1 MKIARLE
8 VLHAASGWRVT
19 SFLKVETAC
28 GIVGWSEFS
37 EDVGTRGLSATIL
50 RLGELVTGLDPR
62 RIEWVTAV
70 LNTSVIPA
78 WSGMNQHAVAAIVNA
93 LLDIKGKDL
102 GVPVHALF
110 GGALRDRLPVYWSHC
125 ATYRVRYAD
134 SLGIPAITTIDQ
146 LQEAGAEVVRH
157 GFRALKTNVMMM
169 DNGTLANYRAGFGST
184 PGYPELNPQPEILLN
199 LDRQLT
205 ALREGAGPEV
215 QIMLDANFNFRSE
228 GYLQLIRAVRT
239 HGLAWL
245 ELDCYDP
252 AAVALM
258 RREAG
263 FPIATGE
270 SLYGRRSFRPF
281 LENYAMDVA
290 IVDVLW
296 NGVLEG
302 LKIASLADAHDVS
315 VAPHNFYGHLADHIS
330 AHFAAMIPNFRIME
344 MDIDDVPWK
353 GEFVTHQPVI
363 EDGHLL
369 VPSRP
374 GWGTDVDEKAVARHP
389 VDR

>member
-1 MKIARLE
+1 MKIARFE

-19 SFLKVETAC
+19 SYLKVETAC

-37 EDVGTRGLSATIL
+37 ENVGTRGLSATIL
-50 RLGELVTGLDPR
+50 ALGDKVVGLDPR
-62 RIEWVTAV
+62 RIEWITAV
-70 LNTSVIPA
+70 LNTSVVPA
-78 WSGMNQHAVAAIVNA
+78 WSGINQHAVAAIVNA
-93 LLDIKGKDL
+93 MLDIKGKDL

-110 GGALRDRLPVYWSHC
+110 GGAVRDRLPLYWSHC

-134 SLGIPAITTIDQ
+134 SLNRPALTTFEQ
-146 LQEAGAEVVRH
+146 LEEAGAEVAQR
-157 GFRALKTNVMMM
+157 GFGALKTNVMMLEQ
-169 DNGTLANYRAGFGST
+169 GKLANYRAAFGST
-184 PGYPELNPQPEILLN
+184 PGYPELNPNQDVLKV
-199 LDRQLT
+199 LDKQLA
-205 ALREGAGPEV
+205 ALRRGAGSDV
-215 QIMLDANFNFRSE
+215 DIMLDANFNFRPE
-228 GYLQLIRAVRT
+228 GYLQLIRAVRP

-252 AAVALM
+252 DAVAMM

-263 FPIATGE
+263 YPIATGE
-270 SLYGRRSFRPF
+270 SLYGRRSYRPF
-281 LENYAMDVA
+281 FEKCAMDVA

-302 LKIASLADAHDVS
+302 LKIAALADAHDVN

-344 MDIDDVPWK
+344 MDIDDVSWK

-363 EDGHLL
+363 EEGHLV

-389 VDR
+389 VTW

>member
-19 SFLKVETAC
+19 SFLKIETAC

-78 WSGMNQHAVAAIVNA
+78 WSGINQHAVAAIVNA

-146 LQEAGAEVVRH
+146 LHEAGAEVVRQ

-205 ALREGAGPEV
+205 ALREGAGPDV
-215 QIMLDANFNFRSE
+215 QIMLDANFNFRPE
-228 GYLQLIRAVRT
+228 GYLQLIRAVRP
-239 HGLAWL
+239 HGLTWL

-302 LKIASLADAHDVS
+302 LKIASLADAHEVS

>member
-169 DNGTLANYRAGFGST
+169 DNGMLANYRAGFGST

-215 QIMLDANFNFRSE
+215 QIMLDANFNFRPE
-228 GYLQLIRAVRT
+228 GYLQLIRAVRP